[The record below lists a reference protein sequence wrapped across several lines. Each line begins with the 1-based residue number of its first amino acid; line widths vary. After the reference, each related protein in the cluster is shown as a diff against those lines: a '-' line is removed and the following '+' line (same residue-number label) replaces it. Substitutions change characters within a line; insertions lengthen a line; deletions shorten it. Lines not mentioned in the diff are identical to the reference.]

1 MIGLIQRVSRA
12 QVTVDNQSVGSIDK
26 GLLVLLGVEHA
37 DDEAAAEKLAQRIAN
52 YRVFT
57 DSEGKMNN
65 SVIDE
70 SGSVLVVSQ
79 FTLAADTRKGRRPS
93 FSSAATPEQAKAL
106 YLHFCDAMKKLGLP
120 VETGQFAADMQVEL
134 VNNGPVTFELRV

>member
-12 QVTVDNQSVGSIDK
+12 KVTVDDQIVGAIDK
-26 GLLVLLGVEHA
+26 GLLILLGVEHA
-37 DDEAAAEKLAQRIAN
+37 DDEAAADKLAQRIAN

-93 FSSAATPEQAKAL
+93 FSSAATPDQAKAL
-106 YLHFCDAMKKLGLP
+106 YLRFC
-120 VETGQFAADMQVEL
+120 
-134 VNNGPVTFELRV
+134 